1 MTSPTTSPAVPARTV
16 PTREDR
22 RARLGVALLFFTN
35 GALFA
40 NILPRYP
47 AIKDG
52 LDLSNADFGL
62 AVAAF
67 PVGALVAGL
76 GAGWLIRRFR
86 SSRVAVIGTV
96 ITGVAVLLAGIAP
109 VGGLL
114 AAGFLLA
121 GAMDAIVDVS
131 QNSHGL
137 RVQYRYRRSILN
149 SFHAVWS
156 IGAVLGGLMGGAA
169 AGLGVPVAWH
179 LGASAL
185 VFAVVAIVS
194 YPLLLAGPEPVEGS
208 AEGAA
213 GSVDAG
219 LDVAAGAGP
228 GVAPAA
234 DVAADRAAAHGAT
247 AHGAAA
253 VGTAAVGGSAT
264 VPDGTGAPEARADS
278 TTGAGGPDDA
288 TRASSGRDGRPVPV
302 GLVAKWGV
310 LLALV
315 VIASSGAVV
324 EDAGSTWA
332 ALYLGSL
339 GAGVT
344 VAALGFV
351 ALQGAQFVGRLLG
364 DGMVDRFGQKAVA
377 RAGGVFVAVGMG
389 VALAF
394 PSVIGTIVGFAAA
407 GFGVATLIPAA
418 MHAADNLPGFRAG
431 TGLTLVSWLLRLG
444 FLASPPIVGFV
455 ADSEGLRYGLLLVP
469 VVGVAVVLLAGVLE
483 GRRTRGSAPRGS

>member
-1 MTSPTTSPAVPARTV
+1 MTSSTTSPAVPARTV

-35 GALFA
+35 GALIA
-40 NILPRYP
+40 NLLPRYP

-52 LDLSNADFGL
+52 LELSNADFGL
-62 AVAAF
+62 AVAAM

-76 GAGWLIRRFR
+76 GAGWLIRRLR
-86 SSRVAVIGTV
+86 SSRVAVVGTV
-96 ITGVAVLLAGIAP
+96 VTGVAVLLAGIAP

-121 GAMDAIVDVS
+121 GALDAIVDVS

-169 AGLGVPVAWH
+169 AGLGIPIVWH

-185 VFAVVAIVS
+185 IFAVVALVA
-194 YPLLLAGPEPVEGS
+194 YPLLLAGPEP
-208 AEGAA
+208 AEGTAETADAA
-213 GSVDAG
+213 VLPGD
-219 LDVAAGAGP
+219 DVTAGAG
-228 GVAPAA
+228 
-234 DVAADRAAAHGAT
+234 AAAAPVATGSPDDGAQ
-247 AHGAAA
+247 
-253 VGTAAVGGSAT
+253 
-264 VPDGTGAPEARADS
+264 EARAGS
-278 TTGAGGPDDA
+278 TTGAGSVDDA
-288 TRASSGRDGRPVPV
+288 TRASSARDGRRVSP
-302 GLVAKWGV
+302 GFVAKWGV

-351 ALQGAQFVGRLLG
+351 SLQGAQFVGRLLG

-394 PSVIGTIVGFAAA
+394 PSVIGTIAGFAAA

-444 FLASPPIVGFV
+444 FLASPPVVGFV
-455 ADSEGLRYGLLLVP
+455 ADSAGLRYGLLLVP
-469 VVGVAVVLLAGVLE
+469 VVGVAVLLLGGVLE
-483 GRRTRGSAPRGS
+483 GRRARGSAPRGS

>member
-1 MTSPTTSPAVPARTV
+1 MTSPTTSPAAPARTV

-96 ITGVAVLLAGIAP
+96 VTGIAVLLAGTAP

-121 GAMDAIVDVS
+121 GALDAIVDVS

-156 IGAVLGGLMGGAA
+156 VGAVLGGLMGGAA
-169 AGLGVPVAWH
+169 AGLDIPIAWH
-179 LGASAL
+179 LGVSAL
-185 VFAVVAIVS
+185 VFAVVALVA
-194 YPLLLAGPEPVEGS
+194 YPLLLAGPEP
-208 AEGAA
+208 AEGAPET
-213 GSVDAG
+213 SDAVAEPG
-219 LDVAAGAGP
+219 ADVAAGAGP
-228 GVAPAA
+228 GVAPA
-234 DVAADRAAAHGAT
+234 V
-247 AHGAAA
+247 
-253 VGTAAVGGSAT
+253 
-264 VPDGTGAPEARADS
+264 
-278 TTGAGGPDDA
+278 GGPDDA
-288 TRASSGRDGRPVPV
+288 TRGSSARDGRRVSP
-302 GLVAKWGV
+302 GFVAKWGV

-351 ALQGAQFVGRLLG
+351 SLQGAQFVGRLLG
-364 DGMVDRFGQKAVA
+364 DGMVDRFGQKTVA

-389 VALAF
+389 IALAF
-394 PSVIGTIVGFAAA
+394 PTVIGTIVGFAAA

-444 FLASPPIVGFV
+444 FLASPPVVGFV
-455 ADSEGLRYGLLLVP
+455 ADSVGLRYGLLLVP

-483 GRRTRGSAPRGS
+483 GRRARGSVPRGS

>member
-1 MTSPTTSPAVPARTV
+1 MTSPTPAPAAPARTV

-121 GAMDAIVDVS
+121 GALDAVVDVS

-169 AGLGVPVAWH
+169 AGLDIPVVWH

-185 VFAVVAIVS
+185 VFAVVALVS
-194 YPLLLAGPEPVEGS
+194 YPLLLAGPEPAEGS
-208 AEGAA
+208 PETSDAVVESGA
-213 GSVDAG
+213 
-219 LDVAAGAGP
+219 DVAAGAGP

-234 DVAADRAAAHGAT
+234 
-247 AHGAAA
+247 
-253 VGTAAVGGSAT
+253 GGPEAR
-264 VPDGTGAPEARADS
+264 APEARAGPPA
-278 TTGAGGPDDA
+278 GAGSVDDA
-288 TRASSGRDGRPVPV
+288 TRASSARGGRRVSPGF
-302 GLVAKWGV
+302 VAKWGV

-351 ALQGAQFVGRLLG
+351 SLQGAQFVGRLLG
-364 DGMVDRFGQKAVA
+364 AGMVDRFGQKAVA

-394 PSVIGTIVGFAAA
+394 PSVVGTIVGFAAA

-444 FLASPPIVGFV
+444 FLASPPVVGFV
-455 ADSEGLRYGLLLVP
+455 ADSVGLRYGLLLVP
-469 VVGVAVVLLAGVLE
+469 VVGVAVVLLGGVLE
-483 GRRTRGSAPRGS
+483 GRRARGSAPRGS

>member
-1 MTSPTTSPAVPARTV
+1 MTSSTTSPAVPARTV

-35 GALFA
+35 GALIA
-40 NILPRYP
+40 NLLPRYP

-52 LDLSNADFGL
+52 LELSNADFGL
-62 AVAAF
+62 AVAAM

-76 GAGWLIRRFR
+76 GAGWLIRRLR
-86 SSRVAVIGTV
+86 SSRVAVVGTV
-96 ITGVAVLLAGIAP
+96 VTGVAVLLAGIAP

-121 GAMDAIVDVS
+121 GALDAIVDVS

-169 AGLGVPVAWH
+169 AGLGIPIVWH

-185 VFAVVAIVS
+185 IFAVVALVA
-194 YPLLLAGPEPVEGS
+194 YPLLLAGPEP

-213 GSVDAG
+213 ETADAVVLPG
-219 LDVAAGAGP
+219 DDATAGAG
-228 GVAPAA
+228 
-234 DVAADRAAAHGAT
+234 AAAAPVATDSPDGGAQE
-247 AHGAAA
+247 ARA
-253 VGTAAVGGSAT
+253 GSAT
-264 VPDGTGAPEARADS
+264 
-278 TTGAGGPDDA
+278 GAGSVDDA
-288 TRASSGRDGRPVPV
+288 TRTSSARDRRRVSPGF
-302 GLVAKWGV
+302 VAKWGV

-351 ALQGAQFVGRLLG
+351 SLQGAQFVGRLLG

-389 VALAF
+389 IALAF

-444 FLASPPIVGFV
+444 FLASPPVVGFV
-455 ADSEGLRYGLLLVP
+455 ADSAGLRYGLLLVP

-483 GRRTRGSAPRGS
+483 GRRARGSAPRGS

>member
-1 MTSPTTSPAVPARTV
+1 MTSSTTSPAVPARTV

-35 GALFA
+35 GALIA
-40 NILPRYP
+40 NLLPRYP

-52 LDLSNADFGL
+52 LELSNADFGL
-62 AVAAF
+62 AVAAM

-76 GAGWLIRRFR
+76 GAGWLIRRLR
-86 SSRVAVIGTV
+86 SSRVAVVGTV
-96 ITGVAVLLAGIAP
+96 VTGVAVLLAGIAP

-121 GAMDAIVDVS
+121 GALDAIVDVS

-169 AGLGVPVAWH
+169 AGLGIPIVWH

-185 VFAVVAIVS
+185 IFAVVALVA
-194 YPLLLAGPEPVEGS
+194 YPLLFAGPEP

-213 GSVDAG
+213 GGPSEGPSETADAAVLPG
-219 LDVAAGAGP
+219 DDVTAGAG
-228 GVAPAA
+228 
-234 DVAADRAAAHGAT
+234 AAAAPVAKDSPDGGAQE
-247 AHGAAA
+247 ARA
-253 VGTAAVGGSAT
+253 GSAT
-264 VPDGTGAPEARADS
+264 
-278 TTGAGGPDDA
+278 GAGSVDDA
-288 TRASSGRDGRPVPV
+288 TRTSSARDRRRVSPGF
-302 GLVAKWGV
+302 VAKWGV

-351 ALQGAQFVGRLLG
+351 SLQGAQFVGRLLG

-389 VALAF
+389 IALAF
-394 PSVIGTIVGFAAA
+394 PSVIGTILGFAAA

-444 FLASPPIVGFV
+444 FLASPPVVGFV
-455 ADSEGLRYGLLLVP
+455 ADSAGLRYGLLLVP

-483 GRRTRGSAPRGS
+483 GRRAPGSAPRGS

>member
-1 MTSPTTSPAVPARTV
+1 MTSSTTSPAAPARTV

-35 GALFA
+35 GALIA
-40 NILPRYP
+40 NLLPRYP

-52 LDLSNADFGL
+52 LELSNADFGL
-62 AVAAF
+62 AVAAM

-76 GAGWLIRRFR
+76 GAGWLIRRLR
-86 SSRVAVIGTV
+86 SSRVAVVGTV
-96 ITGVAVLLAGIAP
+96 VTGVAVLLAGIAP

-121 GAMDAIVDVS
+121 GALDAIVDVS

-169 AGLGVPVAWH
+169 AGLGIPIVWH

-185 VFAVVAIVS
+185 IFAVVALVA
-194 YPLLLAGPEPVEGS
+194 YPLLLAGPEP

-213 GSVDAG
+213 ETADAAVLPG
-219 LDVAAGAGP
+219 DDVTAGAG
-228 GVAPAA
+228 
-234 DVAADRAAAHGAT
+234 AAAAPVATGSPDDGAQ
-247 AHGAAA
+247 
-253 VGTAAVGGSAT
+253 
-264 VPDGTGAPEARADS
+264 EARAGS
-278 TTGAGGPDDA
+278 TTGAGSVDDA
-288 TRASSGRDGRPVPV
+288 TRASSARDGRRVSP
-302 GLVAKWGV
+302 GFVAKWGV

-351 ALQGAQFVGRLLG
+351 SLQGAQFVGRLLG

-444 FLASPPIVGFV
+444 FLASPPVVGFV
-455 ADSEGLRYGLLLVP
+455 ADSAGLRYGLLLVP
-469 VVGVAVVLLAGVLE
+469 VVGVAVILLGGVLE
-483 GRRTRGSAPRGS
+483 GRRARGSAPRGS

>member
-1 MTSPTTSPAVPARTV
+1 MTSPTTSPAAPARTV

-35 GALFA
+35 GALIA
-40 NILPRYP
+40 NLLPRYP

-52 LDLSNADFGL
+52 LELSNADFGL
-62 AVAAF
+62 AVAAM

-76 GAGWLIRRFR
+76 GAGWLIRTLR
-86 SSRVAVIGTV
+86 SSRVAVVGTV
-96 ITGVAVLLAGIAP
+96 ITGAAVLLTGIAP

-121 GAMDAIVDVS
+121 GALDAIVDVS

-169 AGLGVPVAWH
+169 AGLGIPIAWH

-185 VFAVVAIVS
+185 IFAVVALVA
-194 YPLLLAGPEPVEGS
+194 YPLMLSGPEPAEGS
-208 AEGAA
+208 AETVDATAVAGTAGATGAA
-213 GSVDAG
+213 G
-219 LDVAAGAGP
+219 AAGAAGAEP
-228 GVAPAA
+228 GVAPA
-234 DVAADRAAAHGAT
+234 
-247 AHGAAA
+247 
-253 VGTAAVGGSAT
+253 VGGP
-264 VPDGTGAPEARADS
+264 VDS
-278 TTGAGGPDDA
+278 
-288 TRASSGRDGRPVPV
+288 TRASSARDGRRVSP
-302 GLVAKWGV
+302 GFVAKWGV

-315 VIASSGAVV
+315 VIASAGAVV
-324 EDAGSTWA
+324 EDSGSTWA

-351 ALQGAQFVGRLLG
+351 SLQGAQFVGRLLG

-389 VALAF
+389 IALAF
-394 PSVIGTIVGFAAA
+394 PSVIGTIAGFAAA

-455 ADSEGLRYGLLLVP
+455 ADSAGLRFGLLLVP

-483 GRRTRGSAPRGS
+483 GRRARGSAPRGS

>member
-1 MTSPTTSPAVPARTV
+1 MTSSTTSSAAPARTV

-35 GALFA
+35 GALIA
-40 NILPRYP
+40 NLLPRYP

-52 LDLSNADFGL
+52 LELSNADFGL
-62 AVAAF
+62 AVAAM

-76 GAGWLIRRFR
+76 GAGWLIRRLR
-86 SSRVAVIGTV
+86 SSRVAVVGTV
-96 ITGVAVLLAGIAP
+96 VTGVAVLLAGIAP

-121 GAMDAIVDVS
+121 GALDAIVDVS

-169 AGLGVPVAWH
+169 AGLGIPIVWH

-185 VFAVVAIVS
+185 IFAVVALVA
-194 YPLLLAGPEPVEGS
+194 YPLLLAGPEP

-213 GSVDAG
+213 GGPSETADAAVLPG
-219 LDVAAGAGP
+219 DDVTAGAG
-228 GVAPAA
+228 
-234 DVAADRAAAHGAT
+234 AAAAPVATGSVDDGAQ
-247 AHGAAA
+247 
-253 VGTAAVGGSAT
+253 
-264 VPDGTGAPEARADS
+264 EARAGS
-278 TTGAGGPDDA
+278 TTGAGSVDDA
-288 TRASSGRDGRPVPV
+288 TRASSARDGRRVSP
-302 GLVAKWGV
+302 GFVAKWGV

-351 ALQGAQFVGRLLG
+351 SLQGAQFVGRLLG

-444 FLASPPIVGFV
+444 FLASPPVVGFV
-455 ADSEGLRYGLLLVP
+455 ADSAGLRYGLLLVP
-469 VVGVAVVLLAGVLE
+469 VVGVAVILLGGVLE
-483 GRRTRGSAPRGS
+483 GRRARGSAPRGS

>member
-1 MTSPTTSPAVPARTV
+1 MTSSTTSPARTV
-16 PTREDR
+16 PTRDDR

-47 AIKDG
+47 AIKDS
-52 LDLSNADFGL
+52 LELSNADFGL

-76 GAGWLIRRFR
+76 AAGWLIRRFR
-86 SSRVAVIGTV
+86 SSRVAVVGTV
-96 ITGVAVLLAGIAP
+96 VTGVAVLLAGLAP
-109 VGGLL
+109 AGGLL

-156 IGAVLGGLMGGAA
+156 VGAVLGGLMGGAA

-179 LGASAL
+179 LGTS
-185 VFAVVAIVS
+185 AVVFTVVALVS
-194 YPLLLAGPEPVEGS
+194 YPLMLAGPEPADGTPEP
-208 AEGAA
+208 AT
-213 GSVDAG
+213 DA
-219 LDVAAGAGP
+219 VAGAGP
-228 GVAPAA
+228 GVAPVTTESAE
-234 DVAADRAAAHGAT
+234 
-247 AHGAAA
+247 A
-253 VGTAAVGGSAT
+253 VGQEARAGSAT
-264 VPDGTGAPEARADS
+264 GVGVADHS
-278 TTGAGGPDDA
+278 
-288 TRASSGRDGRPVPV
+288 TRASSAGDRHPVSPGR
-302 GLVAKWGV
+302 LAKWAV
-310 LLALV
+310 LIALV

-394 PSVIGTIVGFAAA
+394 PSVIGTVVGFAAA

-455 ADSEGLRYGLLLVP
+455 ADSVGLRYGLLLVP

-483 GRRTRGSAPRGS
+483 GRRAPGSAPRGS

>member
-1 MTSPTTSPAVPARTV
+1 MTSPTTSPAAPARTV

-169 AGLGVPVAWH
+169 AGLGIPVAWH
-179 LGASAL
+179 LGASA
-185 VFAVVAIVS
+185 VIFAVVAIVS

-208 AEGAA
+208 AASASVDGTVAPSADVTAGVGPGAA
-213 GSVDAG
+213 P
-219 LDVAAGAGP
+219 VASGP
-228 GVAPAA
+228 G
-234 DVAADRAAAHGAT
+234 
-247 AHGAAA
+247 
-253 VGTAAVGGSAT
+253 
-264 VPDGTGAPEARADS
+264 
-278 TTGAGGPDDA
+278 DA
-288 TRASSGRDGRPVPV
+288 TRASSARGGRPVSV
-302 GLVAKWGV
+302 GFVAKWGV

-324 EDAGSTWA
+324 EDAGSTWT

-351 ALQGAQFVGRLLG
+351 SLQGAQFVGRLLG
-364 DGMVDRFGQKAVA
+364 DSMVDRFGQKAVA

-394 PSVIGTIVGFAAA
+394 PSVVGTIVGFAAA

-455 ADSEGLRYGLLLVP
+455 ADSVGLRFGLLLVP

-483 GRRTRGSAPRGS
+483 GRRARGSAPRGS